1 MDKIRQRKTQKMAPK
16 HQTHIAPFG
25 QYIRYP
31 SHEVV
36 ETKEQPNFKRT
47 CLSRERGCA
56 RQPG

>member
-1 MDKIRQRKTQKMAPK
+1 MAPK

-25 QYIRYP
+25 QYIHYP